1 VAGETAISV
10 NLTADPETRFTATS
24 GTDDP
29 GPCTPAPSALDAP
42 GFYAYVPETLCPGP
56 DPGADWQRYG
66 WCCRDCAAAAHLAWC
81 ANHLPGNDPRRTRLA
96 GLRRAGFTPLVA
108 SDLAMSGGYD
118 PDEWGCTQCGAA
130 HFGTP
135 PEDGM
140 CRDCREHGR

>member
-1 VAGETAISV
+1 VPALHADIIPVVPDDAPVPFT
-10 NLTADPETRFTATS
+10 LTAE
-24 GTDDP
+24 
-29 GPCTPAPSALDAP
+29 ALDAL
-42 GFYAYVPETLCPGP
+42 GFYAYVPPGLCPGP
-56 DPGADWQRYG
+56 DPGADWQKTG

-81 ANHLPGNDPRRTRLA
+81 ANHLPGCDPRRTRLA
-96 GLRRAGFTPLVA
+96 ALRHAGFTPIVA

-135 PEDGM
+135 PDDGL